1 MSRSLPT
8 SAAFRRPAQ
17 AAARGTAQA
26 DAARSGFTL
35 IELLVVL
42 AIISIIASLS
52 LAGLSRS
59 NQRAKID
66 KTRTTIRKI
75 SEAIGPMYESYLRRR
90 YALTQNIPNR
100 RSLASQKLSATR
112 TQMAYEMPDTWK
124 DVFDNGASGVV
135 ATVLALNASRA
146 TTGPIVVPTAS
157 MLAYA
162 DFKKNGVNWSKSNP
176 LYDSAECLYMIL
188 ARSGLNPD
196 IMEQFHTAE
205 IGDKDSD
212 GAPEFWDGWGNPIS
226 FLRWAPGF
234 SSPVQLTTAADPMD
248 PQKADSNGGY
258 ALIPLIV
265 SSGPDGLPGL
275 TTIDTVSS
283 SGWIG
288 LGVSQLFSAQ
298 GKRVG
303 APDSIPAQDSL
314 DNVTNHDLVTK

>member
-1 MSRSLPT
+1 MTFLPVL
-8 SAAFRRPAQ
+8 SAAFFHSARSADRAAAQ
-17 AAARGTAQA
+17 AGGMR
-26 DAARSGFTL
+26 RGFTL
-35 IELLVVL
+35 IELMVVFVIITIL
-42 AIISIIASLS
+42 AGLS
-52 LAGLSRS
+52 LAGLAGSR
-59 NQRAKID
+59 QRVKID

-75 SEAIGPMYESYLRRR
+75 SEAIGPTYESYLRRR
-90 YALTQNIPNR
+90 FPLTPNIPNR
-100 RSLASQKLSATR
+100 RSLAQQKLSATR

-135 ATVLALNASRA
+135 TSVLALNASRT

-162 DFKKNGVNWSKSNP
+162 DFKKNGVIWSKSNP
-176 LYDSAECLYMIL
+176 LYDSAECLYMAL
-188 ARSGLNPD
+188 ARSGLQPD
-196 IMEQFHTAE
+196 IMEHFHSAE
-205 IGDKDSD
+205 IGDKDGD
-212 GAPEFWDGWGNPIS
+212 GAPEFWDGWGNPIY

-234 SSPVQLTTAADPMD
+234 SSPVQNSTTPDPVD
-248 PQKADSNGGY
+248 PQKVDSNGGY
-258 ALIPLIV
+258 SLIPLIV
-265 SSGPDGLPGL
+265 SAGPDGFPGL

-303 APDSIPAQDSL
+303 APDSVPAQDSL

>member
-1 MSRSLPT
+1 MTLFPPLF
-8 SAAFRRPAQ
+8 AAFFHPARSADTAAAQ
-17 AAARGTAQA
+17 AGEMR
-26 DAARSGFTL
+26 RGFTL
-35 IELLVVL
+35 IELMVVFVIITIL
-42 AIISIIASLS
+42 AGLS
-52 LAGLSRS
+52 LAGLAGSR
-59 NQRAKID
+59 QRAKID

-75 SEAIGPMYESYLRRR
+75 SEAIGPTYESYLRRR
-90 YALTQNIPNR
+90 YPLTQNIPNR

-303 APDSIPAQDSL
+303 TPDSIPAQDSL